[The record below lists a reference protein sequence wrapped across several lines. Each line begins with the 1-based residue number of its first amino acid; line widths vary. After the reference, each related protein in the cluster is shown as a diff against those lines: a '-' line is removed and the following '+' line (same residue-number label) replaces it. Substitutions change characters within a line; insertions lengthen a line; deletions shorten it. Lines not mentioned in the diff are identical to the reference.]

1 MQGPEQS
8 SPTIPR
14 PQGTDF
20 GSGGDNELPEQ
31 TSMWFQGYGKTVH
44 ICYTV
49 AQDFGLEPRLAES
62 TLQTALETWRRYTLA
77 RLHLYFVE
85 ENVGP
90 LSDSGRDLPALD
102 FSVSA
107 ECLGHEDLHVYFGDS
122 TPEVLRYRQQFTN
135 PTGFAQR
142 THYDRAARWGRG
154 LIWIAKHLSLGGP
167 QERAYPDWRHAG
179 NLSAILLHEIGHALG
194 NDHVSG
200 TILDA
205 NIGDRIKALP
215 QWSSGAAQIDT
226 DRELVFDRS
235 QPLRYEGKLTPQ
247 SSLHGKYPRPIFPK
261 LFGREAQGPITVEL
275 ERIPTT
281 DPKAFSHRLTIRDSL
296 TTAGEVLVGESDTI
310 ETVDVESKNGLYRYL
325 VAEELGLGRFHMA
338 RENVYHRFRQW
349 LRNDTGRVFAEVTY
363 DNRPSGFSRYSDS
376 PVTVSLVLNGEILEI
391 AHPVLE
397 R

>member
-1 MQGPEQS
+1 MNWLRFLFITPFLTGCFGGPTPSPSRPIAPMQGPEQS

-261 LFGREAQGPITVEL
+261 LFGREAQGP
-275 ERIPTT
+275 
-281 DPKAFSHRLTIRDSL
+281 
-296 TTAGEVLVGESDTI
+296 
-310 ETVDVESKNGLYRYL
+310 
-325 VAEELGLGRFHMA
+325 ELGLGRFHMA